1 MENLENLSFGKMID
15 QLKVI
20 PKDSIAFRKG
30 WNGKNMFIFI
40 RPAETLQVDFIEKVK
55 SLPDKVKKVLVEK
68 GKPVEFLPYLCMF
81 TADGKIINGWLAS
94 QTDLLANDWQIE
106 L

>member
-1 MENLENLSFGKMID
+1 MGNLENLSFGQMID
-15 QLKVI
+15 QLKGL
-20 PKDSIAFRKG
+20 PNDSIAFRKG

-40 RPAETLQVDFIEKVK
+40 RPYDTLQVDFIDKVK
-55 SLPDKVKKVLVEK
+55 SLPKKVKKMLVEK

-81 TADGKIINGWLAS
+81 TDGKIVNGWLAS